1 MPNMIKG
8 EVKDLIN
15 RMLQPNPVKR
25 ITVSEIKAH
34 PWFNVDIPPYIRNM
48 MEDYVDCQGPIFD
61 QEVDADLLNQLKSF
75 SLNLEGKSEAELKRS
90 ILEKKNLE
98 FCAVYEILLSE
109 KMKQIIMQQHDPD
122 FKFIRSKK
130 KEKTLSH

>member
-61 QEVDADLLNQLKSF
+61 
-75 SLNLEGKSEAELKRS
+75 
-90 ILEKKNLE
+90 
-98 FCAVYEILLSE
+98 
-109 KMKQIIMQQHDPD
+109 
-122 FKFIRSKK
+122 
-130 KEKTLSH
+130 